1 MTLYDPTG
9 KLLPL
14 HLFKHQLRNGADP
27 NELWFLPPD
36 HRNEFEVRIPLLSA
50 IKRDEHS
57 EAYLEALLEDGR
69 VDLEVADFQ
78 GWTALHLAASY
89 GRVKCVERLLEEGA
103 EPSPVDIYGCT
114 PLHFAG
120 NCEGTEVM
128 QLLLDAGAD
137 VNAVNQAR
145 RTPLHELLM
154 VYTVHPK
161 PLEEKVALLLDH
173 RAHVDP
179 QNEHGM
185 TPLYMAALSGW
196 DRVVAMLL
204 EAGAD
209 PEIESDYLTHEGK
222 PVDAIKKHLSEG
234 AGTKEAALRKTLAVF
249 RAHDFQGRLGKVSPS
264 DTSTTLRRA
273 M

>member
-14 HLFKHQLRNGADP
+14 HLFCHQLRNGADP
-27 NELWFLPPD
+27 NELWFSPPD

-57 EAYLEALLEDGR
+57 EAYLEALLKDGR

-89 GRVKCVERLLEEGA
+89 GKVKCVERLLDEGA

-137 VNAVNQAR
+137 VNAVNQAL

-154 VYTVHPK
+154 VYTDHPK

-196 DRVVAMLL
+196 DRVVALLL

-209 PEIESDYLTHEGK
+209 PEIKSDKGT
-222 PVDAIKKHLSEG
+222 PVDAINRLLSEG
-234 AGTKEAALRKTLAVF
+234 AGPKESTLRKTLAVF
-249 RAHDFQGRLGKVSPS
+249 RAHDFQGRLSARTPF
-264 DTSTTLRRA
+264 DTTTEIRRA